1 MTISCLIVDDNRP
14 FLEAARTLLEREGL
28 TVAGVATTSIEA
40 LRQAETLRPDIV
52 LVDIALGEENGFDL
66 ARQLV
71 QDGVGAESTV
81 VLISTRAEEDVADQL
96 TESPAAGFLS
106 KTALSAAAILQIV
119 DGRASARRG
128 K

>member
-1 MTISCLIVDDNRP
+1 MPISCLIVDDNRP

-28 TVAGVATTSIEA
+28 TVAGVATTSSEA
-40 LRQAETLRPDIV
+40 LRQAETLRPDVV

-66 ARQLV
+66 ALELA
-71 QDGVGAESTV
+71 QDGVGAELTV

-96 TESPAAGFLS
+96 TESPAAGFLP

-119 DGRASARRG
+119 DGGASARRG